1 MFFLIAPKSVCRT
14 APKSVCR
21 TAPKSVPREEMTG
34 AKMDRASDL
43 QSCHRTGR
51 RRPDSLCVMLF
62 EEGGEA
68 MGWFIGPV
76 VLSNRSRVSM
86 PYLPK
91 SARRRIATALV
102 TAMGTAMVERLDV
115 CVVDPLD
122 LLATV

>member
-1 MFFLIAPKSVCRT
+1 MNERLTFRIVTEP
-14 APKSVCR
+14 
-21 TAPKSVPREEMTG
+21 
-34 AKMDRASDL
+34 DRAD
-43 QSCHRTGR
+43 
-51 RRPDSLCVMLF
+51 PDAICVTLF
-62 EEGGEA
+62 EEDGEA

-76 VLSNRSRVSM
+76 LLSRRSGASM

-102 TAMGTAMVERLDV
+102 TAMGTAVVERLNV

>member
-34 AKMDRASDL
+34 AKMTERPTFRVVTEPEGAD
-43 QSCHRTGR
+43 
-51 RRPDSLCVMLF
+51 PDSLCVMLF